1 MSESARHM
9 HLVSF
14 IVGWVAKTYP
24 ADDLCVLVDE
34 PNNTAANKPP
44 NIGGYFP
51 DVFVKAVGRP
61 LTIIGE
67 AKTTQDLETWRSKL
81 QLISYLTFLKTVS
94 DPCLVISTSWTV
106 QRTAKGLM
114 CHLRQ
119 TCDAVHVPLVF
130 VTEMPPITC

>member
-14 IVGWVAKTYP
+14 IVGWVSKTYP
-24 ADDLCVLVDE
+24 TDDLCILVDE
-34 PNNTAANKPP
+34 PNNTAPNKPP

-67 AKTTQDLETWRSKL
+67 AKTTQDLETCRSKL

-94 DPCLVISTSWTV
+94 APCLVISTSWTV
-106 QRTAKGLM
+106 QRTAKGLL

-119 TCDAVHVPLVF
+119 TCDAAHVPLVF

>member
-14 IVGWVAKTYP
+14 IVRWVSKTHP
-24 ADDLCVLVDE
+24 TDDLCILVDA
-34 PNNTAANKPP
+34 PSNTAANKPP
-44 NIGGYFP
+44 NIGGYYP
-51 DVFVKAVGRP
+51 DVFVKAVGRS

-67 AKTTQDLETWRSKL
+67 AKTTQDLETCRSEL
-81 QLISYLTFLKTVS
+81 QLISYLTYLRSV
-94 DPCLVISTSWTV
+94 DDGCLVVATSWTV
-106 QRTAKGLM
+106 QRTAKSLV

-119 TCDAVHVPLVF
+119 TCGASHVPLVF